1 MLPGNYQA
9 VPNSPHLKSINIEKV
24 KTGGKQ
30 QQQQPIVKL
39 PNIYNFDTMNFEFT
53 E

>member
-24 KTGGKQ
+24 KIGGKQ
-30 QQQQPIVKL
+30 Q
-39 PNIYNFDTMNFEFT
+39 
-53 E
+53 